1 MYSFFTGLILSLF
14 LGGIALYDL
23 FFSGGVHVYQMETSL
38 VPETRSVRFA
48 YPFVSYILGLA
59 GFHSFMLSSTFLP
72 EEKQLIIAFMFSLT
86 LCIGFMSM
94 IQDVFTLNI
103 DRHLLR
109 LGMLSNYVLAM
120 GGIIKGKKVQNVFLP
135 PLHPDFSLDLSQEK
149 FSLIFLGVL
158 TVMYF
163 LTFVFFTDIGA
174 SDFRLL
180 WLFLPLGIYAL
191 PQNRF
196 TLFIIA
202 HLFILALYHYVMQH
216 FIYHDTKRPVAL
228 APALCPSGIILFL
241 LCLLV

>member
-14 LGGIALYDL
+14 LGGITLYDL

-94 IQDVFTLNI
+94 IQDAFTLNI

-109 LGMLSNYVLAM
+109 LGMLSNYVLAI
-120 GGIIKGKKVQNVFLP
+120 GGIIKEIKAQNALSSLEP
-135 PLHPDFSLDLSQEK
+135 SFSTDLSQGK

-196 TLFIIA
+196 TLFIIT